1 MPPRSGGIL
10 PLAAAKRRHVKHVK
24 RTCPRG
30 RYTLHFCL
38 SQLLMF
44 SLFDLQEL
52 CHDEDKLRNFLTKYG
67 VLARAP
73 TCHCGKPL
81 KPKWFYDR
89 GSAYR
94 YCSSRACNR
103 KIYGKSNGILE
114 GSKLS
119 LKQWTHLA
127 YFWAHNSGGV
137 RAEHMLALDDHTVSA
152 WSERFRVCVMNW
164 EARHSESDFGGKGF
178 EVEADE
184 CEVGRKRK
192 GLHGHETDVKG
203 DFRGLFERA
212 TGRLF
217 VEAYDKLKKGE
228 DDRRFGPP
236 TVEEVVPLVQRVL
249 PGSLLFTDGARAYTS
264 ACKDYGITNAQVD
277 HSNGEFTRRER
288 LHGKLRVVSTQGID
302 GAWGRLKTFLRA
314 RGGIRSEHLES
325 NVKEFQWRSNLPADA
340 DPFISLL
347 ECIKTG
353 CFT

>member
-1 MPPRSGGIL
+1 MPFVCTMNINGSTGVSRYTLMPPRSGGIL
-10 PLAAAKRRHVKHVK
+10 ALAAAKRRHVKHVK

-137 RAEHMLALDDHTVSA
+137 RAEHMS
-152 WSERFRVCVMNW
+152 MNRW
-164 EARHSESDFGGKGF
+164 
-178 EVEADE
+178 
-184 CEVGRKRK
+184 C
-192 GLHGHETDVKG
+192 L
-203 DFRGLFERA
+203 
-212 TGRLF
+212 
-217 VEAYDKLKKGE
+217 
-228 DDRRFGPP
+228 
-236 TVEEVVPLVQRVL
+236 
-249 PGSLLFTDGARAYTS
+249 GSP
-264 ACKDYGITNAQVD
+264 
-277 HSNGEFTRRER
+277 E
-288 LHGKLRVVSTQGID
+288 
-302 GAWGRLKTFLRA
+302 
-314 RGGIRSEHLES
+314 
-325 NVKEFQWRSNLPADA
+325 NLPQSSWWHPLGA
-340 DPFISLL
+340 SR
-347 ECIKTG
+347 E
-353 CFT
+353 